1 MSNILKGILFGMIM
15 VLGTAFLFMAI
26 GQTAAGGV
34 TSLFGE
40 AWLYAAVLV
49 PFVLTF
55 AVLGRY
61 FHIQKEV
68 PNKKLWLI
76 SFSSAFFVTLYS
88 GTIGAISGEAIVRG
102 GIETI
107 NVEGTLVWG
116 AIYAVVLLPIT
127 TPFARLIIGWFYKF
141 ITRSI
146 HSNGAL
152 IK

>member
-1 MSNILKGILFGMIM
+1 MSNIFKGILFGMIIA
-15 VLGTAFLFMAI
+15 LGTAFLFMAI

-34 TSLFGE
+34 TSFFGE
-40 AWLYAAVLV
+40 AWLYVAAVV

-76 SFSSAFFVTLYS
+76 SFGCAFFVTLYS
-88 GTIGAISGEAIVRG
+88 GTIGAISGEAIVRDG
-102 GIETI
+102 MDTI

-116 AIYAVVLLPIT
+116 GIYAVLLLPIT
-127 TPFARLIIGWFYKF
+127 TPFARLIIGLFYKY
-141 ITRSI
+141 ITRDR
-146 HSNGAL
+146 HTNGAL